1 MGSVRAWIS
10 GRRPTLPHYSR
21 NVNLILLYTLGKGLQ
36 IFIAQVT
43 TNLYVYSL
51 GYPKEFI
58 GLFTAMPAI
67 AALFAGIPL
76 GFLADRIGRK
86 PLLLISGVLNP
97 LALVAIGLSTSAPT
111 LLVASFLNGVFGSA
125 YWVTILPILT
135 ESTSDDEQVG
145 VLAVNSFLL
154 LGVGAIGS
162 LIGGII
168 PEAISLIIHQPAL
181 SPIPLRFGLVAAAV
195 VTFLPVLPLF
205 TLDTLPSSRT
215 RTEAAPAPA
224 ADTSSA
230 SVAPVPQPAPQ
241 RAPQRMERKALVVL
255 FVKLLLPDML
265 ATTGEGTVVGLLQL
279 YFVIQFNMQPGSLG
293 ALFTLAG
300 LIGGATAL
308 NAPRIVRRWGKLRT
322 ATTMQYLSAP
332 AMLLTGFAPVL
343 PLAAA
348 GEFSRIVLRGLF
360 DPTYAS
366 FTMDQVSSR
375 YRATL
380 SGFYSVTWSL
390 GFAIGPTLA
399 GWLFQHVGSTPV
411 FIVGAICLASAAT
424 LLRIFFGTGSRPS
437 APRSAAGNNLPLEDA
452 PASSMP
458 TPAH

>member
-1 MGSVRAWIS
+1 
-10 GRRPTLPHYSR
+10 
-21 NVNLILLYTLGKGLQ
+21 
-36 IFIAQVT
+36 
-43 TNLYVYSL
+43 
-51 GYPKEFI
+51 
-58 GLFTAMPAI
+58 
-67 AALFAGIPL
+67 
-76 GFLADRIGRK
+76 
-86 PLLLISGVLNP
+86 
-97 LALVAIGLSTSAPT
+97 
-111 LLVASFLNGVFGSA
+111 
-125 YWVTILPILT
+125 
-135 ESTSDDEQVG
+135 
-145 VLAVNSFLL
+145 
-154 LGVGAIGS
+154 
-162 LIGGII
+162 
-168 PEAISLIIHQPAL
+168 
-181 SPIPLRFGLVAAAV
+181 
-195 VTFLPVLPLF
+195 
-205 TLDTLPSSRT
+205 
-215 RTEAAPAPA
+215 
-224 ADTSSA
+224 
-230 SVAPVPQPAPQ
+230 
-241 RAPQRMERKALVVL
+241 MERKALFVL

-279 YFVIQFNMQPGSLG
+279 YFVLQFHMQPGSLG

-332 AMLLTGFAPVL
+332 AMLITGLAPVL

-399 GWLFQHVGSTPV
+399 GWLYRHVGTLPV

-424 LLRIFFGTGSRPS
+424 LLRLFFGS
-437 APRSAAGNNLPLEDA
+437 APRPNVPRGETGDVLVIGDA
-452 PASSMP
+452 PASSAP

>member
-1 MGSVRAWIS
+1 EAV
-10 GRRPTLPHYSR
+10 
-21 NVNLILLYTLGKGLQ
+21 
-36 IFIAQVT
+36 
-43 TNLYVYSL
+43 SL
-51 GYPKEFI
+51 
-58 GLFTAMPAI
+58 
-67 AALFAGIPL
+67 
-76 GFLADRIGRK
+76 
-86 PLLLISGVLNP
+86 V
-97 LALVAIGLSTSAPT
+97 
-111 LLVASFLNGVFGSA
+111 
-125 YWVTILPILT
+125 
-135 ESTSDDEQVG
+135 
-145 VLAVNSFLL
+145 
-154 LGVGAIGS
+154 
-162 LIGGII
+162 
-168 PEAISLIIHQPAL
+168 IHQPAL
-181 SPIPLRFGLVAAAV
+181 SPIPLRFGLLAAAT

-205 TLDTLPSSRT
+205 TLDALPSSRT
-215 RTEAAPAPA
+215 RTEVAPAPA
-224 ADTSSA
+224 PDTSSA
-230 SVAPVPQPAPQ
+230 NIGSVPQ
-241 RAPQRMERKALVVL
+241 RAPERMERKALVVL

-279 YFVIQFNMQPGSLG
+279 YFVIKFNMQPGSLG

-411 FIVGAICLASAAT
+411 FIVGAICLTSAAT
-424 LLRIFFGTGSRPS
+424 LLRIFFGRGSRPS
-437 APRSAAGNNLPLEDA
+437 APRAEAGDILPLEDA

-458 TPAH
+458 APAH

>member
-1 MGSVRAWIS
+1 MGSVRAWFS

-111 LLVASFLNGVFGSA
+111 LLIASFLNGVFGSA

-168 PEAISLIIHQPAL
+168 PEAVSLVIHQPAL
-181 SPIPLRFGLVAAAV
+181 SPIPLRFGLLAAAT

-205 TLDTLPSSRT
+205 TLDALPSSRT
-215 RTEAAPAPA
+215 RTEAVPAP
-224 ADTSSA
+224 DPDMSSA
-230 SVAPVPQPAPQ
+230 NVRSVPQHAPE
-241 RAPQRMERKALVVL
+241 RMERKALVVL

-293 ALFTLAG
+293 TLFTLAG
-300 LIGGATAL
+300 LFGGATAL

-399 GWLFQHVGSTPV
+399 GWLFQHVGPTPV
-411 FIVGAICLASAAT
+411 FIVGAICLTGAAT
-424 LLRIFFGTGSRPS
+424 LLRVFFGTGSRPS
-437 APRSAAGNNLPLEDA
+437 APRGEAGDVQPLEDA
-452 PASSMP
+452 PASSLP
-458 TPAH
+458 TPTH

>member
-1 MGSVRAWIS
+1 MGSVRAWIVA
-10 GRRPTLPHYSR
+10 RRQTLPHYSR
-21 NVNLILLYTLGKGLQ
+21 NVNLILLYTLGKGFQ
-36 IFIAQVT
+36 IYIGQVT

-51 GYPKEFI
+51 GYHEDFI
-58 GLFTAMPAI
+58 GLVAAMPAI

-76 GFLADRIGRK
+76 GLLADRIGRK
-86 PLLLISGVLNP
+86 PLLLVSGLLNP
-97 LALVAIGLSTSAPT
+97 LALAAIGLSTSAPS
-111 LLVASFLNGVFGSA
+111 LLIFSFLNGVFGSA

-135 ESTSDDEQVG
+135 ESTSEDEHVG

-162 LIGGII
+162 LIGGLV
-168 PEAISLIIHQPAL
+168 PELVSAVIHQPAL
-181 SPIPLRFGLVAAAV
+181 SPIPLRIGMLVAAT

-205 TLDTLPSSRT
+205 TLDALPSPRT
-215 RTEAAPAPA
+215 RTEAVPAPAPVPETTA
-224 ADTSSA
+224 AHA
-230 SVAPVPQPAPQ
+230 EPVLQPAP
-241 RAPQRMERKALVVL
+241 APQRMERKALFVL

-279 YFVIQFNMQPGSLG
+279 YFVIKFHMQPGSLG

-332 AMLLTGFAPVL
+332 AMLITGIAPVL

-399 GWLFQHVGSTPV
+399 GWLYQHVGTLPV

-424 LLRIFFGTGSRPS
+424 LLRLFFGRASRPT
-437 APRSAAGNNLPLEDA
+437 APRGETGDVLAIEDA
-452 PASSMP
+452 PASSAP

>member
-1 MGSVRAWIS
+1 MGSVRAWVG
-10 GRRPTLPHYSR
+10 GRRPTLPDYSR
-21 NVNLILLYTLGKGLQ
+21 NVYLILLYTLGKGFQ
-36 IFIAQVT
+36 IFIGQVT

-51 GYPKEFI
+51 NYPKDFI
-58 GLFTAMPAI
+58 GLVTAMPAI
-67 AALFAGIPL
+67 GALVAAVPIGLM
-76 GFLADRIGRK
+76 ADRIGRK

-97 LALVAIGLSTSAPT
+97 MALAAIGLSTSAPA
-111 LLVASFLNGVFGSA
+111 LLIFSFLNGVLASA

-135 ESTSDDEQVG
+135 ESTREDQQVG
-145 VLAVNSFLL
+145 VFAINSFLL

-162 LIGGII
+162 LIGGLI
-168 PEAISLIIHQPAL
+168 PELVSVIIHQPAL
-181 SPIPLRFGLVAAAV
+181 SPVPLRFGMLAAAAI
-195 VTFLPVLPLF
+195 TFLPVLPLF
-205 TLDTLPSSRT
+205 TLDALPSSRT
-215 RTEAAPAPA
+215 RVEATPTPSPDATA
-224 ADTSSA
+224 AHA
-230 SVAPVPQPAPQ
+230 EPVPQSAA
-241 RAPQRMERKALVVL
+241 APQRMERKALVML
-255 FVKLLLPDML
+255 FVKLLLPDIL

-279 YFVIQFNMQPGSLG
+279 YFVLKFNMQPGSLG

-332 AMLLTGFAPVL
+332 AMLLTGLAPVL

-360 DPTYAS
+360 DPTYAA
-366 FTMDQVSSR
+366 FTMEQVSSR

-399 GWLFQHVGSTPV
+399 GWIFQQFGTLPV
-411 FIVGAICLASAAT
+411 FFVGAICLASAAT
-424 LLRIFFGTGSRPS
+424 LLRLFFGGGSRPT
-437 APRSAAGNNLPLEDA
+437 AQHGETGAALASENA
-452 PASSMP
+452 PASSAP
-458 TPAH
+458 APAH

>member
-1 MGSVRAWIS
+1 
-10 GRRPTLPHYSR
+10 
-21 NVNLILLYTLGKGLQ
+21 
-36 IFIAQVT
+36 
-43 TNLYVYSL
+43 
-51 GYPKEFI
+51 
-58 GLFTAMPAI
+58 
-67 AALFAGIPL
+67 
-76 GFLADRIGRK
+76 
-86 PLLLISGVLNP
+86 
-97 LALVAIGLSTSAPT
+97 
-111 LLVASFLNGVFGSA
+111 
-125 YWVTILPILT
+125 
-135 ESTSDDEQVG
+135 
-145 VLAVNSFLL
+145 
-154 LGVGAIGS
+154 
-162 LIGGII
+162 
-168 PEAISLIIHQPAL
+168 
-181 SPIPLRFGLVAAAV
+181 
-195 VTFLPVLPLF
+195 
-205 TLDTLPSSRT
+205 
-215 RTEAAPAPA
+215 
-224 ADTSSA
+224 
-230 SVAPVPQPAPQ
+230 
-241 RAPQRMERKALVVL
+241 MERKALVVL

-308 NAPRIVRRWGKLRT
+308 NAPRIVRRWGKIRT

-399 GWLFQHVGSTPV
+399 GWLFQHVGPTPV
-411 FIVGAICLASAAT
+411 FVVGAICLTSAAT

-437 APRSAAGNNLPLEDA
+437 APRGEAGDVLPLEDA
-452 PASSMP
+452 PASSLP

>member
-10 GRRPTLPHYSR
+10 GRRSTLPHYSR

-43 TNLYVYSL
+43 TNLYVFSL
-51 GYPKEFI
+51 NYPKEFI

-97 LALVAIGLSTSAPT
+97 LALVAIGLSTSAPS
-111 LLVASFLNGVFGSA
+111 LLIFSFLNGVFGSA

-181 SPIPLRFGLVAAAV
+181 SPVPLRFGLLAAAI

-205 TLDTLPSSRT
+205 TLDALPSSRT
-215 RTEAAPAPA
+215 RVDEATSPAPVPDTAAPHAE
-224 ADTSSA
+224 
-230 SVAPVPQPAPQ
+230 PVPQPAP
-241 RAPQRMERKALVVL
+241 APQRMERKALVVL

-279 YFVIQFNMQPGSLG
+279 YFVIKFNMQPGSLG

-399 GWLFQHVGSTPV
+399 GWLFQHVGPTPV
-411 FIVGAICLASAAT
+411 FIVGAICLTGAAT

-437 APRSAAGNNLPLEDA
+437 VPRGEAGDILPLEDA
-452 PASSMP
+452 PASSLP

>member
-1 MGSVRAWIS
+1 
-10 GRRPTLPHYSR
+10 LPDYSR
-21 NVNLILLYTLGKGLQ
+21 NVYLILLYTLGKGFQ
-36 IFIAQVT
+36 IFIGQVT

-51 GYPKEFI
+51 GYPKDFI
-58 GLFTAMPAI
+58 GLVAAMPAI
-67 AALFAGIPL
+67 GALMAAVPIGLM
-76 GFLADRIGRK
+76 ADRIGRK

-97 LALVAIGLSTSAPT
+97 MALAAIGLSTSAPS
-111 LLVASFLNGVFGSA
+111 LLIFSFLNGVCSSA

-135 ESTSDDEQVG
+135 ESTREDQQVG
-145 VLAVNSFLL
+145 VFAINSFLL

-162 LIGGII
+162 LIGGLI
-168 PEAISLIIHQPAL
+168 PELISIVIHQPAL
-181 SPIPLRFGLVAAAV
+181 SPIPLRFGMLAAAT

-205 TLDTLPSSRT
+205 TLDALPSSRT
-215 RTEAAPAPA
+215 RTETAVSPA
-224 ADTSSA
+224 ATSDTTA
-230 SVAPVPQPAPQ
+230 AHAEPVPQPMVV
-241 RAPQRMERKALVVL
+241 PQRMERKALVVL
-255 FVKLLLPDML
+255 FVKLLLPDIL

-332 AMLLTGFAPVL
+332 AMLLTGLAPVL

-360 DPTYAS
+360 DPTYAA
-366 FTMDQVSSR
+366 FTMEQVSSR

-399 GWLFQHVGSTPV
+399 GWIFQQVGTLPV
-411 FIVGAICLASAAT
+411 FIVGAACLASAAT
-424 LLRIFFGTGSRPS
+424 LLRLFFG
-437 APRSAAGNNLPLEDA
+437 RSARPAAPHGDTGDVLALEDV
-452 PASSMP
+452 PASSAP

>member
-1 MGSVRAWIS
+1 MGSVRAWFS

-21 NVNLILLYTLGKGLQ
+21 NVNLILLYTLGKGFQ

-43 TNLYVYSL
+43 TNLYVFSL
-51 GYPKEFI
+51 GYSKDFI
-58 GLFTAMPAI
+58 GLFAAMPAI

-86 PLLLISGVLNP
+86 PLLLISGLLNP
-97 LALVAIGLSTSAPT
+97 LALVAVGLSTSIPM
-111 LLVASFLNGVFGSA
+111 LLIASFLNGVFGSA

-135 ESTSDDEQVG
+135 ESTREDEHVG
-145 VLAVNSFLL
+145 VLAINSFLL

-162 LIGGII
+162 LIGGLI
-168 PEAISLIIHQPAL
+168 PELVSVVIQQPAL
-181 SPIPLRFGLVAAAV
+181 SPIPLRFGLLAAAL

-205 TLDTLPSSRT
+205 TLDALPSSRT
-215 RTEAAPAPA
+215 RTEVAPPPA
-224 ADTSSA
+224 SDMSSA
-230 SVAPVPQPAPQ
+230 TVEPVPQHAPE
-241 RAPQRMERKALVVL
+241 RMERKALVVL

-308 NAPRIVRRWGKLRT
+308 NAPRIVRRWGKIRT

-399 GWLFQHVGSTPV
+399 GWLFQHVGPTPV
-411 FIVGAICLASAAT
+411 FVVGAICLTSAAT

-437 APRSAAGNNLPLEDA
+437 APRGEAGDVLPLEDA
-452 PASSMP
+452 PASSLP

>member
-1 MGSVRAWIS
+1 MGSVRAWVS
-10 GRRPTLPHYSR
+10 GRRPTLPDYSR
-21 NVNLILLYTLGKGLQ
+21 NVYLILLYTLGKGFQ
-36 IFIAQVT
+36 IFIGQVT

-51 GYPKEFI
+51 GYPKDFI
-58 GLFTAMPAI
+58 GLVAAMPAI
-67 AALFAGIPL
+67 GALVAAVPIGLM
-76 GFLADRIGRK
+76 ADRIGRK

-97 LALVAIGLSTSAPT
+97 MALAAIGLSTSPSS
-111 LLVASFLNGVFGSA
+111 LLIFSFLNGVCSSA

-135 ESTSDDEQVG
+135 ESTREDQQVG
-145 VLAVNSFLL
+145 VFAINSFLL

-162 LIGGII
+162 LIGGLI
-168 PEAISLIIHQPAL
+168 PELVSIIINQPAL
-181 SPIPLRFGLVAAAV
+181 SPIPLRFGMLAAAA

-205 TLDTLPSSRT
+205 TLDELPSSRT
-215 RTEAAPAPA
+215 RTEAAAIPAPMPETTDPHA
-224 ADTSSA
+224 EPA
-230 SVAPVPQPAPQ
+230 PQPAP
-241 RAPQRMERKALVVL
+241 APQRMERKALVIL
-255 FVKLLLPDML
+255 FMKLLLPDIL

-279 YFVIQFNMQPGSLG
+279 YFVLKFHMQPGSLG

-332 AMLLTGFAPVL
+332 AMLLTGIAPVL

-360 DPTYAS
+360 DPTYAA
-366 FTMDQVSSR
+366 FTMEQVSSR

-399 GWLFQHVGSTPV
+399 GWIFQQFGTLPV
-411 FIVGAICLASAAT
+411 FIVGAICLTSAAT
-424 LLRIFFGTGSRPS
+424 LLRLFFGTGSRPT
-437 APRSAAGNNLPLEDA
+437 ATNGATGDTVAIENA
-452 PASSMP
+452 PASSAP
-458 TPAH
+458 APAH

>member
-67 AALFAGIPL
+67 AALFTGIPL

-97 LALVAIGLSTSAPT
+97 LALVAIGLSTSASS
-111 LLVASFLNGVFGSA
+111 LLIFSFLNGVFGSA

-154 LGVGAIGS
+154 LGVGAVGS

-168 PEAISLIIHQPAL
+168 PEAISLVIHQPAL
-181 SPIPLRFGLVAAAV
+181 SPIPLRFGLLAAAV

-205 TLDTLPSSRT
+205 TLDALPSSRT
-215 RTEAAPAPA
+215 RTEVAPTPAPDA
-224 ADTSSA
+224 SSA
-230 SVAPVPQPAPQ
+230 NVEPVPQ
-241 RAPQRMERKALVVL
+241 RAPERMERKALVVL

-265 ATTGEGTVVGLLQL
+265 ATTGEGTVIGLLQL

-411 FIVGAICLASAAT
+411 FIVGAICLTSAAT

-437 APRSAAGNNLPLEDA
+437 APRGEAGDIRPLEDA
-452 PASSMP
+452 PASSLP
-458 TPAH
+458 APAH

>member
-1 MGSVRAWIS
+1 MGSVRAWVS

-43 TNLYVYSL
+43 SNLYVYSL

-97 LALVAIGLSTSAPT
+97 LALVAIGLSTSAPM

-168 PEAISLIIHQPAL
+168 PEAISLIVQQPAL
-181 SPIPLRFGLVAAAV
+181 SPVPLRFGLLAAAA

-215 RTEAAPAPA
+215 RTE
-224 ADTSSA
+224 T
-230 SVAPVPQPAPQ
+230 APVPAPDVSSPNVGSVPQ
-241 RAPQRMERKALVVL
+241 RVPERMERKALVIL

-279 YFVIQFNMQPGSLG
+279 YFVIKFNMQPGSLG

-411 FIVGAICLASAAT
+411 FIVGAICLTGAAT
-424 LLRIFFGTGSRPS
+424 LLRIFFGAGSRPS
-437 APRSAAGNNLPLEDA
+437 APQSVTGDVLPLEGA
-452 PASSMP
+452 PASSAP
-458 TPAH
+458 APAH

>member
-1 MGSVRAWIS
+1 MGSVRAWVS
-10 GRRPTLPHYSR
+10 ERRPTLPHYSR

-97 LALVAIGLSTSAPT
+97 LALVAIGLSTSAPS
-111 LLVASFLNGVFGSA
+111 LLIFSFLNGVFGSA

-181 SPIPLRFGLVAAAV
+181 SPIPLRFGLLAAAT

-215 RTEAAPAPA
+215 RTEVAPTPAP
-224 ADTSSA
+224 DVSSVNVG
-230 SVAPVPQPAPQ
+230 SVPQHAPE
-241 RAPQRMERKALVVL
+241 RMERKALVVL

-265 ATTGEGTVVGLLQL
+265 ATTGEGTVVGLLQ
-279 YFVIQFNMQPGSLG
+279 
-293 ALFTLAG
+293 
-300 LIGGATAL
+300 
-308 NAPRIVRRWGKLRT
+308 
-322 ATTMQYLSAP
+322 
-332 AMLLTGFAPVL
+332 
-343 PLAAA
+343 
-348 GEFSRIVLRGLF
+348 
-360 DPTYAS
+360 
-366 FTMDQVSSR
+366 
-375 YRATL
+375 
-380 SGFYSVTWSL
+380 
-390 GFAIGPTLA
+390 
-399 GWLFQHVGSTPV
+399 
-411 FIVGAICLASAAT
+411 
-424 LLRIFFGTGSRPS
+424 
-437 APRSAAGNNLPLEDA
+437 
-452 PASSMP
+452 
-458 TPAH
+458 